1 MSDLGN
7 REVFAKNLQSYMD
20 KFGISRRELSDKMDV
35 GYTTLTDWIKGNT
48 YPRIDKIE
56 MLANYFHIQKSDLI
70 ESKERKSDIPTNIE
84 MAQIRNIPL
93 IGVIACGEPIT
104 AEQNIEEYIPTLDK
118 DLPAG
123 ELFYLRAKGDS
134 MAPDIKDGS
143 DVLCRAQ
150 PDVESGEIAA
160 VLVNGDEEATLKKV
174 HKLDGYVLLEA
185 LNEAYAPYLVNE
197 DHPARIVGK
206 AVKVVNDL

>member
-7 REVFAKNLQSYMD
+7 KEVFAKNLQSYMD

-35 GYTTLTDWIKGNT
+35 GYTTLTDWVKGNT

-70 ESKERKSDIPTNIE
+70 ESKERKSDIPTNIHP
-84 MAQIRNIPL
+84 AKIRNIPL
-93 IGVIACGEPIT
+93 IGTIACGEPIT
-104 AEQNIEEYIPTLDK
+104 AEQNIDEYVATLDEG
-118 DLPAG
+118 LPSG

-134 MAPDIKDGS
+134 MEPRIPDGS
-143 DVLCRAQ
+143 EVLCRAQ

-160 VLVNGDEEATLKKV
+160 VLVNGDEEATLKRV
-174 HKLDGYVLLEA
+174 HKLNGYVLLEA
-185 LNEAYAPYLVNE
+185 INEGYEPYIINEAN
-197 DHPARIVGK
+197 PARIVGK
-206 AVKVVNDL
+206 AVSVKSEL